1 VIQTRFMV
9 CVRLCLILF
18 TWLLIMAVAHHAL
31 HAHSQFVLKL
41 LAHPILKLLA
51 AVGGLAFLI
60 YFIIWSLPKVGRP
73 GWKGCLTIV
82 VWSTLIVIGHG
93 VTHIGESNAEA
104 VLHQLQDMMGTIGF
118 ILLACIYALFL
129 AMPFVAGV
137 EIGLLI
143 MAIFGE
149 TGVLVAYVGTLI
161 GLSLA
166 YGAGRLLPTSLLQ
179 KWLQKLGLQHKVED
193 VDDLLEQMVRGETWL
208 CRFGEALLRN
218 RYVTLAVCLNFPGN
232 SVIGGGGGLSLLS
245 GMSKRLISWPYF
257 LLMTAIATLPIPLL
271 VLFGFLNIDR
281 VVEHSGWLH
290 DLLDFLYNG
299 LPLT

>member
-1 VIQTRFMV
+1 MIQTRFMV
-9 CVRLCLILF
+9 CLRLCLILF
-18 TWLLIMAVAHHAL
+18 TWLLIMAVAHHVL
-31 HAHSQFVLKL
+31 HANSQFVLKL

-51 AVGGLAFLI
+51 AVGGLTFLI
-60 YFIIWSLPKVGRP
+60 YFFIWSLPKIERP
-73 GWKGCLTIV
+73 GWKGSLTIV
-82 VWSTLIVIGHG
+82 AWSALIVIGHG
-93 VTHIGESNAEA
+93 VTHLGESNAET
-104 VLHQLQDMMGTIGF
+104 VLNQLQDMMGTIGF
-118 ILLACIYALFL
+118 ILLACLYALFL

-149 TGVLVAYVGTLI
+149 TGVLVAYGGTLI
-161 GLSLA
+161 GLNLA

-179 KWLQKLGLQHKVED
+179 KWLQKLGLQHKAED
-193 VDDLLEQMVRGETWL
+193 VDDLLEQLVRGQTWL
-208 CRFGEALLRN
+208 CRLGEVLLRN

-281 VVEHSGWLH
+281 VAEHSGWLH
-290 DLLDFLYNG
+290 DLLDSLYSW